1 MKMNFFKAFFAACR
15 GPVAFIELRR
25 QAAWRVIG
33 HLILTILLSSICIG
47 IGRYCALKYFWAQA
61 EQQFVEVFGNGISIS
76 KSGMLPEKDVDL
88 SRRQE
93 LPYDGL
99 LLYISPKGAEKYY
112 PDETLEVRNFILVWT
127 PGYAA
132 IALRNRENGRWSFA
146 ASDAANGEVVTRMV
160 QQNDTALKN
169 NLTLEEMRKE
179 ILSLAALPLPENFK
193 EVKESGFL
201 PSQALFKMLRGSMA
215 AVNGG
220 AYFRLTF
227 FMVVFGVVAYMMIF
241 WLAEF
246 FPGAEKK
253 ISSGEMWKIAL
264 YAACPVIVV
273 VNCFPMLQ
281 LPFESWY
288 EKIFLV
294 AWLIYINVIKRWL
307 ERNGELI
314 ENQENNKN
322 G

>member
-1 MKMNFFKAFFAACR
+1 MNFMKAFFAACR
-15 GPVAFIELRR
+15 GPASFVDLRR
-25 QAAWRVIG
+25 QAGWRVIV

-47 IGRYCALKYFWAQA
+47 VGRYCALKYFWAQA
-61 EQQFVEVFGNGISIS
+61 EQQFVEIFGNGIAVG
-76 KSGMLPEKDVDL
+76 KNGMLPEKDVDI

-93 LPYDGL
+93 LPYNGL
-99 LLYISPKGAEKYY
+99 LLYISPKGAEKNYS
-112 PDETLEVRNFILVWT
+112 DETLEVRNFILVWT

-146 ASDAANGEVVTRMV
+146 ASDAAQGELVSRMV
-160 QQNDTALKN
+160 QQNDGSLKN
-169 NLTLEEMRKE
+169 GLTLDELRKE

-193 EVKESGFL
+193 NFKESGFI
-201 PSQALFKMLRGSMA
+201 PAQSLFKMLRGSMA

-227 FMVVFGVVAYMMIF
+227 FLVVFGAFAYMMIF
-241 WLAEF
+241 FLAEL

-253 ISSGEMWKIAL
+253 ISSAEMWKIVL
-264 YAACPVIVV
+264 YAACPVIAV
-273 VNCFPMLQ
+273 VNFFPMLQ

-294 AWLIYINVIKRWL
+294 AWIIYINIIKRWL
-307 ERNGELI
+307 ERNSELI
-314 ENQENNKN
+314 ENQEKQ
-322 G
+322 